1 MITAL
6 GDPGSRLR
14 CIESGADD
22 FISKPFAFDELLT
35 KVKNVTEHN
44 CLREL
49 LMERENLKVS
59 HEEIRDAYD
68 ATIEGWAHAL
78 ELRDTESEGHSR
90 RVTAMTLQV
99 ARAMGVSEEN
109 IEQVRRG
116 ALLHDIGKMGIPD
129 TILFKPKPLTKSEW
143 SVMKM
148 HPVYAYKLLSP
159 IQYLRPALDIPYC
172 HHERWD
178 GTGYPRGL
186 KGKDIPTSARS
197 FAVVDVWDAL
207 GTDRPYRPALSPEE
221 IISHISK
228 ESGKHF
234 DPMVVEIFMQYVL
247 VRLNDLKYYDLKKTG
262 FFPA

>member
-1 MITAL
+1 
-6 GDPGSRLR
+6 
-14 CIESGADD
+14 
-22 FISKPFAFDELLT
+22 LT

-148 HPVYAYKLLSP
+148 HPVYAYKLLTP
-159 IQYLRPALDIPYC
+159 IPYLRSALDIPYC

-247 VRLNDLKYYDLKKTG
+247 TNINDLKYYDLKTGG
-262 FFPA
+262 FFLD